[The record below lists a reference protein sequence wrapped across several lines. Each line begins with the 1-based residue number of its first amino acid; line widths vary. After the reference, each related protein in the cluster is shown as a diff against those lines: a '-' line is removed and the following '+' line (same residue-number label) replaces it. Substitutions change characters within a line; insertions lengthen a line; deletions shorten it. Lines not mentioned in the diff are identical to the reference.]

1 MDLQD
6 AYSYELNPRS
16 YTECEEP
23 NVSLQRRLGEDMDS
37 CAFTHGTLMR
47 ACDIEEKQREAPEAP
62 EAPEVEKEMRPMS
75 PVVYDEPAAF
85 QPMTDEPVYAMPD
98 AKETVENVWSRKLPG
113 SMPSAYILLI
123 VAIVAVL
130 AFALMRKRA

>member
-16 YTECEEP
+16 YPECEEP

-47 ACDIEEKQREAPEAP
+47 ACDIEEKQREAPDAT
-62 EAPEVEKEMRPMS
+62 EVETERRPMS

-85 QPMTDEPVYAMPD
+85 QPMPDEPVYAMPD
-98 AKETVENVWSRKLPG
+98 AKENVENVWSRQLPS

>member
-16 YTECEEP
+16 YPECEEP

-47 ACDIEEKQREAPEAP
+47 ACDIEEKQREAPE
-62 EAPEVEKEMRPMS
+62 VEQERRPMS
-75 PVVYDEPAAF
+75 PVVYEEPAAF
-85 QPMTDEPVYAMPD
+85 QPMPEEPAFQPMPD
-98 AKETVENVWSRKLPG
+98 AKENVENAWSRSLPS

-123 VAIVAVL
+123 VAVVAVL